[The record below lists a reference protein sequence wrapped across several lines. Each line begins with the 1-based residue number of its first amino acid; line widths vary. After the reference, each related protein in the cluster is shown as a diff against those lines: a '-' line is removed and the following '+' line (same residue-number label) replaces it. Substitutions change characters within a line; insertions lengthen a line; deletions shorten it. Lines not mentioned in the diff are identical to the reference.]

1 MYQLANFTRSEEEEF
16 LQANLRAKICN
27 GRDTRKVVFNKAMTS
42 CYNHLS
48 DTLVKTSSLYLDMMA
63 FHIINPPSKYY
74 L

>member
-27 GRDTRKVVFNKAMTS
+27 GRDARKVVFNKAMTS
-42 CYNHLS
+42 CYHCLS

-63 FHIINPPSKYY
+63 FHIINPLSKYY